1 VEQVKDT
8 QISDHPLPACTV
20 SISPHVKSRESTAKI
35 MWTVNACLL
44 PPLILSVCI
53 FGFQTLITT
62 LVSVLSCV
70 ITEAVSQKLLHRPIT
85 IKDGSAVITGL
96 LLADV
101 IPPGVPLLLLGDIV
115 VCPPVVG
122 INAETSGHSFER
134 ELSLVILH
142 GLLHLFGMDHDTEER
157 KNHMWLLQE
166 LYWDKIE
173 QSLPHKFKRDG
184 ESS

>member
-1 VEQVKDT
+1 MKVFADVSTGQFDDIFTAEVLSERLEEPLTAITKDIFAGLKKET
-8 QISDHPLPACTV
+8 SLPAEVHV
-20 SISPHVKSRESTAKI
+20 S
-35 MWTVNACLL
+35 
-44 PPLILSVCI
+44 LSMVEEGRI
-53 FGFQTLITT
+53 RDLNRDFLGEDSATD
-62 LVSVLSCV
+62 VLSFP
-70 ITEAVSQKLLHRPIT
+70 LH
-85 IKDGSAVITGL
+85 
-96 LLADV
+96 ADSKGFS

-173 QSLPHKFKRDG
+173 QSLPHKLKRDG